1 MYGEDL
7 NAQVGERKPRR
18 KKKQRP
24 LWSLLVRFILLMYTH
39 THTQVMKQPIPLH
52 RSHRSRRHDGV
63 DCMWPAAATAAAAA
77 AAGSRPG

>member
-1 MYGEDL
+1 
-7 NAQVGERKPRR
+7 
-18 KKKQRP
+18 
-24 LWSLLVRFILLMYTH
+24 
-39 THTQVMKQPIPLH
+39 MKQPIPLH